1 VGIDVRRWALGAA
14 LGAAALATGV
24 ARAAEP
30 EPVAPAATS
39 ASPGASAAQAELLDA
54 VAEEDRGWR
63 WEEMRFF
70 TAFMYQDGHGLQSQA
85 GPVNGRNRETM
96 WVLEPMMQLRV
107 RQNDELVHEL
117 TVPVDIVSAAS
128 TDAVDV
134 VSKASEYNEAATIDL
149 TSTYSPN
156 DVVDMSFRF
165 GFHYEEP
172 MRSFLG
178 GPSLAFHLLE
188 DNTVIGL
195 NMLVVSDGFDPH
207 MANGKDVGF
216 AARTSFG
223 FNATLLQVLSETT
236 LLDASFGTTEQW
248 GTLETTWNSV
258 IAFRRPT
265 KDDVRPAT
273 RINEKFPKSRN
284 RNAFFARLS
293 QISPGSGTTGKVG
306 YRFYF
311 DENGS
316 LAHTLEAQLYQ
327 YFAPFLYVRAHGRL
341 HTQTAPDFWMPF
353 VIEPYEESLKRTS
366 DSDLEDL
373 IAREVGV
380 RIVLLR
386 SQAPAS
392 FRAPDEFSLEYLRYQ
407 RDNDLH
413 IDFGSFGYARSF

>member
-1 VGIDVRRWALGAA
+1 VGIDVHRSVLGFAFAA
-14 LGAAALATGV
+14 SVVVTNA

-30 EPVAPAATS
+30 QADPAPLPS
-39 ASPGASAAQAELLDA
+39 SASAAQVELLDA

-85 GPVNGRNRETM
+85 GPVAGRNRETM
-96 WVLEPMMQLRV
+96 WVVEPMMQLRV

-128 TDAVDV
+128 TDAVDA
-134 VSKASEYNEAATIDL
+134 VSKASEYNEAATLDL

-178 GPSLAFHLLE
+178 GPSVAFHLLE

-195 NMLVVSDGFDPH
+195 NMMVVSDGFDPH

-236 LLDASFGTTEQW
+236 LFDASFGTTEQW

-258 IAFRRPT
+258 IAFRQPT
-265 KDDVRPAT
+265 KDNQRPAS

-293 QISPGSGTTGKVG
+293 QLSPGSGTTGKVG
-306 YRFYF
+306 YRFYV
-311 DENGS
+311 DENGT
-316 LAHTLEAQLYQ
+316 LAHTTEAQLYQ

-341 HTQTAPDFWMPF
+341 HTQTAPSFWVPF

-373 IAREVGV
+373 IAREAGV

-386 SQAPAS
+386 DQAPAS
-392 FRAPDEFSLEYLRYQ
+392 FRSSDSFSLEYLRYQ

-413 IDFGSFGYARSF
+413 IDFGSLGYARSF